1 MSMLSQEA
9 VLLFNKSIL
18 RSFDKFNSMSL
29 HQVNSFNISIFYYCN
44 KYTIKIQRVHEL
56 HTNMQPNNAL
66 LLIYSNTTRNE
77 ILTQLVF
84 FVCLNA
90 CEDSLNYSHTN
101 CEKNSKKHKET
112 PWTTKVPLL
121 KFSIANS

>member
-1 MSMLSQEA
+1 MKKYM
-9 VLLFNKSIL
+9 NMIT
-18 RSFDKFNSMSL
+18 
-29 HQVNSFNISIFYYCN
+29 Y
-44 KYTIKIQRVHEL
+44 KYTAEQGLIIVLFKYNHSQNIMKVQL
-56 HTNMQPNNAL
+56 HTNMQPNKAL
-66 LLIYSNTTRNE
+66 LLIYANTMRNE

-101 CEKNSKKHKET
+101 CENYSKEHKET